1 MGMSGPHASNQGA
14 NISLNRNSEFIAAKQ
29 KSYRQSER
37 ERLNNDSQIS
47 RGRSVTKININF
59 NGEGGNPMT
68 SSATN
73 LNVNGTVAAASP
85 RLGGDDNKFSGNKL
99 YASNSSA
106 ISAIQTKKT
115 LQTTNST
122 SNLESNQTSSG
133 TNIISK
139 G

>member
-1 MGMSGPHASNQGA
+1 
-14 NISLNRNSEFIAAKQ
+14 
-29 KSYRQSER
+29 
-37 ERLNNDSQIS
+37 
-47 RGRSVTKININF
+47 
-59 NGEGGNPMT
+59 MT